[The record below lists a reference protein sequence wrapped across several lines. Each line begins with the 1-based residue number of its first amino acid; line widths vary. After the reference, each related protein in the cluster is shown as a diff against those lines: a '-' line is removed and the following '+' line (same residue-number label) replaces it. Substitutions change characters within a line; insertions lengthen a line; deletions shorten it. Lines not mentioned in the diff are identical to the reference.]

1 MPPEREYSARDAGA
15 DIVNAGLADDVIQA
29 DERDLSDKR
38 KRNDRSEREEK
49 RNTRS
54 RRDEVEDDSD
64 DDGEEYEDDDEADS
78 GSNRDD
84 GESEDDGDEDR
95 DGDEDSDEGEDG
107 ESRAQSKDQFEVT
120 VNGEKLKVS
129 RDELIQGYQRN
140 EDYHRKTQAVA
151 QERRSF
157 VEAHTKTAQSL
168 QKAMQNTQ
176 GVLHQVL
183 DVIAGSVNSEYM
195 QGLKRTNP
203 DQWTRERMAIQD
215 QRDSVAKILQ
225 DSLQEQE
232 RLRATSQQQNGQ
244 DQSALARATFN
255 EMTRLTN
262 GDWST
267 AGKDGATGAQRL
279 LKHLVEERGF
289 KAEEV
294 KGVLDHRMLLI
305 AEEARKY
312 RQLMAKGGKAA
323 EQHRR
328 AKNPPP
334 KPPKG
339 KGSEI
344 QRKASKETVRSK
356 SYRQARAKA
365 KQSGDMRDAGDAI
378 NKLFRFDR

>member
-29 DERDLSDKR
+29 DERDLSDKK
-38 KRNDRSEREEK
+38 KRNDRSERED
-49 RNTRS
+49 RRS
-54 RRDEVEDDSD
+54 RREEIDDDSD
-64 DDGEEYEDDDEADS
+64 QDGEEYEDDDEADS

-84 GESEDDGDEDR
+84 GESEDDGDDDR
-95 DGDEDSDEGEDG
+95 DEDDDSDEGEDG

-183 DVIAGSVNSEYM
+183 DVIAGSVNSPHM
-195 QGLKRTNP
+195 QQLRQTNP

-215 QRDSVAKILQ
+215 QREAIGKILQ

-232 RLRATSQQQNGQ
+232 RLRATSQQQNSQ
-244 DQSALARATFN
+244 DQSALARATVQQ
-255 EMTRLTN
+255 MQKHVPDWLTP
-262 GDWST
+262 
-267 AGKDGATGAQRL
+267 GKDGATGAQRL

-365 KQSGDMRDAGDAI
+365 KQTGDMRDAGNAI
-378 NKLFRFDR
+378 DYLLRSGR